1 MARDGEKQRSHGR
14 PPAERDGRHEYR
26 IDELARLAGTTVRNV
41 RAYQDR
47 GLLPAPRRQGRVG
60 IYGEAHLARL
70 KLIGELL
77 SRGYTLANIAELIA
91 GWEQGRELSDLLG
104 LESALIGNWSEEPGA
119 AEVSAEVVDHLDP
132 ERARELLEA
141 ATRHGLIERDG
152 DRIKI
157 DNPRM
162 LEGAAALVDAGVPV
176 PEVVDLGVYLR
187 GAVDDIAARYVEL
200 ISEHLFDED
209 KEPIS
214 DADIRRLAELVRR
227 LRPLARQVVDAELA
241 IAVER
246 RITTELGEHLSR
258 LAPPH
263 RDAGAG

>member
-1 MARDGEKQRSHGR
+1 MARDSETPPESVGLSGGR
-14 PPAERDGRHEYR
+14 QGGPEYR
-26 IDELARLAGTTVRNV
+26 IDDLARLAGTTVRNV

-60 IYGEAHLARL
+60 IYGETHLARL

-91 GWEQGRELSDLLG
+91 GWEQGRELSELLG
-104 LESALIGNWSEEPGA
+104 LESALIGSWSEEPGA
-119 AEVSAEVVDHLDP
+119 TVLPADVLDHLGGQLGP
-132 ERARELLEA
+132 ELLEA
-141 ATRHGLIERDG
+141 AEQHGLIEVDG
-152 DRIKI
+152 DRIRI

-162 LEGAAALVDAGVPV
+162 LEGAATLVDAGVPV
-176 PEVVDLGVYLR
+176 ADVVNLGVYLV
-187 GAVDDIAARYVEL
+187 GAVDEIAGRYVEL
-200 ISEHLFDED
+200 IHQFLFEE
-209 KEPIS
+209 KGEPIA
-214 DADIRRLAELVRR
+214 DADIRRLADLVRR

-246 RITTELGEHLSR
+246 RITAELGEHLSR

-263 RDAGAG
+263 SSTG